1 MAKAPCLQAGVSLQ
15 ANKSMTEERFDIGQN
30 LHSISIHLEILIES
44 GEYQDLTKSE
54 FYHPD
59 FTLVD
64 ALLGL
69 HQALEAYDKMMA
81 ANPPE
86 EPLTH

>member
-1 MAKAPCLQAGVSLQ
+1 
-15 ANKSMTEERFDIGQN
+15 MTEERFDIGQN
-30 LHSISIHLEILIES
+30 LHSMSIHLEILIES
-44 GEYQDLTKSE
+44 PEYQNLTKSD

-59 FTLVD
+59 FTLVN
-64 ALLGL
+64 ALQALQ
-69 HQALEAYDKMMA
+69 QALEAYDKMMA